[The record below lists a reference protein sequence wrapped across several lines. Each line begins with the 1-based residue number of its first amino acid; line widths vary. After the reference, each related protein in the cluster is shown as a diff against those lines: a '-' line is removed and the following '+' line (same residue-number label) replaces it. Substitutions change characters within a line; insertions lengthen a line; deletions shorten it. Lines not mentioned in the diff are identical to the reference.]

1 MTPAIIPGHSEPSR
15 SKNFTPRNQP
25 IASNTGSAP
34 MERTNACSIGGTS
47 GSTSLTATWL
57 KPQLRHSISINA
69 TAPGVSARPAEE
81 IIWLDDIYPRGRRER
96 RVDYWHDPGKLAFPL
111 RTRTM
116 PDLNSF
122 LTMRAGAGNL
132 DDGELWRKSRGARR
146 GIEALRDRGCR
157 NFADRAAVI

>member
-1 MTPAIIPGHSEPSR
+1 
-15 SKNFTPRNQP
+15 
-25 IASNTGSAP
+25 
-34 MERTNACSIGGTS
+34 
-47 GSTSLTATWL
+47 
-57 KPQLRHSISINA
+57 
-69 TAPGVSARPAEE
+69 
-81 IIWLDDIYPRGRRER
+81 IWLDDIYPRGRRER

-146 GIEALRDRGCR
+146 GIEALDDGGCG
-157 NFADRAAVI
+157 NLTDRAATIADQERHHRGGVMVV